1 MYNLNFHKPRLLCM
15 SDLKSILPNT
25 LLNELSYIEEL
36 KHLIHV
42 VNKVIE
48 KQFITAK
55 EIEDINA
62 DLAKINEFI
71 ANFDYHFL
79 NEILAKY
86 FSFAIFVE
94 ITDAGYIVY
103 NIPES
108 WKDIKFNTTGLDIE
122 ESDVG
127 YGHLVLSY

>member
-1 MYNLNFHKPRLLCM
+1 MLNLHKPRLLCM
-15 SDLKSILPNT
+15 SDLKAILPNT

-48 KQFITAK
+48 KQFITAE
-55 EIEDINA
+55 EIEAINA

-71 ANFDYHFL
+71 TNFDYHFL

-86 FSFAIFVE
+86 FNFAIFIE
-94 ITDAGYIVY
+94 ITDTGYIVY

-108 WKDIKFNTTGLDIE
+108 WEDINFSTAGLDIE
-122 ESDVG
+122 EPGVD
-127 YGHLVLSY
+127 YGTLILSY

>member
-1 MYNLNFHKPRLLCM
+1 MERFNFHKPRLLCM
-15 SDLKSILPNT
+15 SDLKAILPNT
-25 LLNELSYIEEL
+25 LLNELSYIEEI

-42 VNKVIE
+42 VNRVIE

-86 FSFAIFVE
+86 FSFAIFLE

-108 WKDIKFNTTGLDIE
+108 WKDITFNTTGLDIE
-122 ESDVG
+122 ESNIG

>member
-1 MYNLNFHKPRLLCM
+1 MYNIHLHKPRLLCM
-15 SDLKSILPNT
+15 SDLKAILPNT

-71 ANFDYHFL
+71 ANFDYIFL

-86 FSFAIFVE
+86 FNFAIFVE
-94 ITDAGYIVY
+94 ISDAGYIIY
-103 NIPES
+103 NIPEAWS
-108 WKDIKFNTTGLDIE
+108 EIEFQTSGLDVVIDGLE
-122 ESDVG
+122 D
-127 YGHLVLSY
+127 GHLVLSY

>member
-1 MYNLNFHKPRLLCM
+1 MYNIHLHKPRLLCM
-15 SDLKSILPNT
+15 SDLKAIIPNT

-94 ITDAGYIVY
+94 ITEAGYIVF

-108 WKDIKFNTTGLDIE
+108 WKDITFNTTGLDIE
-122 ESDVG
+122 ENDVG